1 MNELDHR
8 LHEFILGARDY
19 FDLVTD
25 AWAANFH
32 ASASME
38 GNPLTLD
45 EAKKTTRRAA
55 GGEVLEDL
63 PPQYQEFVQH
73 VLSWQMADRFSGPWS
88 VERIQDVHTLL
99 TGPLGPGYLPGQLR
113 TDEDR
118 IQITGDDDTIWFEGA
133 PGTHVHDEL
142 RELVRWLN
150 EEAPVLHPLIAAT
163 LFFHE
168 FESIHPFED
177 GNGRTGRV
185 LFHLYVQN
193 NGLQN
198 SHKCMLEPIL
208 TRDKDL
214 YYRVLAWTDQEGSY
228 TELVDLFVD
237 AALEAYE
244 DAVARFSE
252 RDLLTAGVEENKKR
266 VLVEA
271 KRHGDWFSLA
281 DASGWVGGRS
291 DATVRGYLQH
301 WENTGALESRG
312 KTSAK
317 KYRFVNPIKVA
328 IHQAH
333 ANRAAPDGS
342 SRSSAPTTR
351 AGHSRDRLFDPQ

>member
-1 MNELDHR
+1 
-8 LHEFILGARDY
+8 
-19 FDLVTD
+19 V
-25 AWAANFH
+25 
-32 ASASME
+32 
-38 GNPLTLD
+38 
-45 EAKKTTRRAA
+45 K
-55 GGEVLEDL
+55 
-63 PPQYQEFVQH
+63 
-73 VLSWQMADRFSGPWS
+73 
-88 VERIQDVHTLL
+88 
-99 TGPLGPGYLPGQLR
+99 
-113 TDEDR
+113 
-118 IQITGDDDTIWFEGA
+118 
-133 PGTHVHDEL
+133 DEL

-150 EEAPVLHPLIAAT
+150 EEASVLHPLVSAA

-198 SHKCMLEPIL
+198 AHKCMLEPIL

-214 YYRVLAWTDQEGSY
+214 YYRVLAWTDQENSY
-228 TELVDLFVD
+228 TELIDLFVD

-244 DAVARFSE
+244 DAVARFSA

-271 KRHGDWFSLA
+271 KRHGTWFSLA

-301 WENTGALESRG
+301 WEATGALESQG
-312 KTSAK
+312 NTSAK
-317 KYRFVNPIKVA
+317 KYRFVNPIKIAVKKA
-328 IHQAH
+328 Q
-333 ANRAAPDGS
+333 
-342 SRSSAPTTR
+342 SAK
-351 AGHSRDRLFDPQ
+351 RDR